1 MQRSCGSTGSD
12 NDALVLTWFMS
23 RTEQRLS
30 RLTVPRTA
38 FNAFEREPGWDA
50 PRMAF
55 ASVTFV
61 DMERLMS
68 ST

>member
-1 MQRSCGSTGSD
+1 MQRSCGSTGPD

-23 RTEQRLS
+23 GTEQRLS
-30 RLTVPRTA
+30 RLTVP
-38 FNAFEREPGWDA
+38 G
-50 PRMAF
+50 MAF